1 MRRALITD
9 RGYGRWSPVER
20 WAEYRRKLGRRGEE
34 LAVVYLER
42 AGMRVV
48 ARNWRAPGGSGE
60 IDIVARDGPVLVVA
74 EVKTRSTLRHGHPVE
89 AITAR
94 KRHRLRGLAR
104 SWAAQHRHPPRPLR
118 VDGVCV
124 LITGGR
130 VFVSHERGMA

>member
-1 MRRALITD
+1 M
-9 RGYGRWSPVER
+9 ER

-94 KRHRLRGLAR
+94 KRYRLRVLAR
-104 SWAAQHRHPPRPLR
+104 SWAVLHRHPPRPLR

>member
-1 MRRALITD
+1 MD
-9 RGYGRWSPVER
+9 R
-20 WAEYRRKLGRRGEE
+20 WAEYRGKLGRRGEE
-34 LAVVYLER
+34 LAAAYLER

-74 EVKTRSTLRHGHPVE
+74 EVKTRTSLRHGHPVE

-94 KRHRLRGLAR
+94 KRRRLRGLGRRWAERHRCPR
-104 SWAAQHRHPPRPLR
+104 SPLR
-118 VDGVCV
+118 IDGVCV
-124 LITGGR
+124 LVTGGR

>member
-1 MRRALITD
+1 MD
-9 RGYGRWSPVER
+9 R
-20 WAEYRRKLGRRGEE
+20 WAEYRRNLGRRGEE
-34 LAVVYLER
+34 LAAAYLRR

-74 EVKTRSTLRHGHPVE
+74 EVKTRTSLRHGHPVE

-94 KRHRLRGLAR
+94 KRHRLRGLGR
-104 SWAAQHRHPPRPLR
+104 SWAAHHRCPPAPLR
-118 VDGVCV
+118 IDGVCV
-124 LITGGR
+124 LVTGGR

>member
-1 MRRALITD
+1 MD
-9 RGYGRWSPVER
+9 R
-20 WAEYRRKLGRRGEE
+20 WAEYRRKVGRRGEE
-34 LAVVYLER
+34 LAAAYLER

-74 EVKTRSTLRHGHPVE
+74 EVKTRTSLRHGHPVE

-94 KRHRLRGLAR
+94 KRRRLRGLGR
-104 SWAAQHRHPPRPLR
+104 SWAVRHRCPPSPLR

-124 LITGGR
+124 LVTGGR
-130 VFVSHERGMA
+130 VYVSHERGMA